1 MSITCAEKLQSLYIA
16 FASCKHCSSKL
27 ERADLILKQCL
38 YSILQLS
45 NSPCDTPLQENI
57 LALGDLV
64 FSALF
69 AIDVTVRVLVLGLKF
84 FKVCMNYVAWCSD
97 GIQEGVRWAAF
108 IFAVSVNA
116 RTCLYGY

>member
-1 MSITCAEKLQSLYIA
+1 MHVLQSLYIA
-16 FASCKHCSSKL
+16 FAACKHCSSKL
-27 ERADLILKQCL
+27 ERADLVLKQCL
-38 YSILQLS
+38 YSVLQLY

-84 FKVCMNYVAWCSD
+84 FKVCMNYVAWCLYRK
-97 GIQEGVRWAAF
+97 EF
-108 IFAVSVNA
+108 IGLCVSLRLV
-116 RTCLYGY
+116 